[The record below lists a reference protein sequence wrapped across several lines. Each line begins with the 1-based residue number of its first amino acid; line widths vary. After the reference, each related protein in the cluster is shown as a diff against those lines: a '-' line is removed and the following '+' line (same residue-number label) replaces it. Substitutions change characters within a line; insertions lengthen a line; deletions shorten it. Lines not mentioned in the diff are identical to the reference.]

1 MTTKPRTRKAPAKGA
16 KKPLRFKFGIA
27 LLILYPLFFLII
39 PIAPFLPIDAGSK
52 VGLVAGVLAAGE
64 GVLLLAIACV
74 GKEAF
79 QAIKAKILRRK
90 KKPATEATET
100 TAETVTDTSSD
111 TTTDTPAAKPAVV
124 GAVRQARHAG

>member
-100 TAETVTDTSSD
+100 TAETSSD
-111 TTTDTPAAKPAVV
+111 RATDAPAAKPAVV

>member
-1 MTTKPRTRKAPAKGA
+1 MTTNPRTRKAPVRGA

-90 KKPATEATET
+90 KKPVEEATET
-100 TAETVTDTSSD
+100 TTDAPT
-111 TTTDTPAAKPAVV
+111 AKPAVV
-124 GAVRQARHAG
+124 GGVRQARHAG

>member
-1 MTTKPRTRKAPAKGA
+1 MTTETRTRKAPIDGATTTTPTGGGSPVEATPTPTKA

-39 PIAPFLPIDAGSK
+39 PIAPFLPIDTGSK

-90 KKPATEATET
+90 KKK
-100 TAETVTDTSSD
+100 S
-111 TTTDTPAAKPAVV
+111 AAKEID
-124 GAVRQARHAG
+124 HAE

>member
-1 MTTKPRTRKAPAKGA
+1 MTTETRTRQAPLEGATTNETPVIDSATQPKA

-39 PIAPFLPIDAGSK
+39 PIAPFLPIDPGSK

-90 KKPATEATET
+90 KKQP
-100 TAETVTDTSSD
+100 VT
-111 TTTDTPAAKPAVV
+111 KE
-124 GAVRQARHAG
+124 ARHAG